1 MPSCFP
7 TIPSRVSGLSS
18 LVASPKSDILGTNIL
33 DIRSSSYSPFASVLM
48 GDPEDLAV
56 ENFVASEYDH
66 CLLRKLYVAEMLNR
80 SYEHI
85 LHGCCSTKGSVCTS
99 SLWRLIMRMEA

>member
-1 MPSCFP
+1 
-7 TIPSRVSGLSS
+7 
-18 LVASPKSDILGTNIL
+18 
-33 DIRSSSYSPFASVLM
+33 M

-56 ENFVASEYDH
+56 ENFAASEYNH
-66 CLLRKLYVAEMLNR
+66 CLLQKLYMAQMLNR

-85 LHGCCSTKGSVCTS
+85 LHGYCSTKGSVYTS